1 VKKLGRQRGAMEW
14 PSLLSPV
21 RLGQEGAG
29 PPDPLRSPYI
39 VDADRIVFS
48 SAFRRL
54 QDKTQVFPLADN
66 DYVRTRL
73 THSLEVASV
82 ARSLGTRVGAALVQ
96 RHRLEKKFHAS
107 DFGAVVSAA
116 ALAHDLGNPPF
127 GHSGEDAIR
136 HWFKTSPVAA
146 AVRAELS
153 PEECADFEDFE
164 GNAQGFR
171 IITRLQM
178 PDNPGLR
185 LTCAT
190 LGAFTK
196 YPRAARLPARATGGV
211 SMKKFGFFKAER
223 GLFAEVAAHTG
234 LLPRGRAQWCRH
246 PLAFL
251 VEAAD
256 DICYR
261 LVDFEDGYRLRFL
274 SYEEVR
280 AAFLKVTGDARD
292 AARADKIAD
301 PKDRI
306 AFLRAQAIGAA
317 IQQVADAFLAHEPAM
332 LEGAF
337 DQELLDLELPAS
349 AALREIKQRSRE
361 TIYATPRGV
370 EIEAAGYEVLGGLLE
385 VFCSAADDIARRGG
399 RASRRSHK
407 LLQLIP
413 AQFLGAARPYER
425 LLQMT
430 DFVSGMTDSYAVALY
445 KKVRG
450 ISLPGA

>member
-1 VKKLGRQRGAMEW
+1 MNW
-14 PSLLSPV
+14 PQLLCPD
-21 RLGQEGAG
+21 RLGASKPGTA
-29 PPDPLRSPYI
+29 DPARSPYTI
-39 VDADRIVFS
+39 DSDRIVFC

-82 ARSLGTRVGAALVQ
+82 ARSLGARVGAALV
-96 RHRLEKKFHAS
+96 EKHALSPHIHAS

-127 GHSGEDAIR
+127 GHSGEDAIS
-136 HWFKTSPVAA
+136 HWFTSSATA
-146 AVRAELS
+146 RASREELTAS
-153 PEECADFEDFE
+153 QLTDLQSFE

-171 IITRLQM
+171 VITRLQM

-196 YPRAARLPARATGGV
+196 YPRESLLAGSKPVGV
-211 SMKKFGFFKAER
+211 SAKKFGFFQAER
-223 GLFAEVAAHTG
+223 AFFEEVAQRTA
-234 LLPRGRAQWCRH
+234 LIRRSEDEARWCRH

-261 LVDFEDGYRLRFL
+261 LVDYEDGFRLKHL
-274 SYEEVR
+274 SYVQVR
-280 AAFLKVTGDARD
+280 DAFVAVTGVPDDADFAGRMHD
-292 AARADKIAD
+292 E
-301 PKDRI
+301 KDGI
-306 AFLRAQAIGAA
+306 AFLRAKAIGAA
-317 IQQVADAFLAHEPAM
+317 IEQTAEAFLAHETEM
-332 LEGAF
+332 LAGTF
-337 DQELLDLELPAS
+337 DRELLDLIPA
-349 AALREIKQRSRE
+349 AGALREIKQLSKA
-361 TIYATPRGV
+361 TIYSTQRGV
-370 EIEAAGYEVLGGLLE
+370 EIEAAGYEVLGGLLD
-385 VFCSAADDIARRGG
+385 VFYGAADEIARGKET
-399 RASRRSHK
+399 RRSAK
-407 LLQLIP
+407 LLSLVP
-413 AQFLGAARPYER
+413 TQFLSPDRKPDADPYTR
-425 LLQMT
+425 LLKMT

-445 KKVRG
+445 QKVRG